1 MFKKFLKRIP
11 GANRNERFTSTNLK
25 FNITE
30 EEIDEAID
38 QLEKSFQVLTVSS
51 LVSVGINVRPSS
63 GGSSLH
69 IPGFLKKGYGVTV
82 VLSEDNSCGLRCLVL
97 GMCQRCE
104 ASQPPQGGSC
114 IANHQGG

>member
-1 MFKKFLKRIP
+1 MFKKFFKIIP
-11 GANRNERFTSTNLK
+11 GANRNEHFTSTKLK

-38 QLEKSFQVLTVSS
+38 QLKQSFQVLTASS

-69 IPGFLKKGYGVTV
+69 IPDFLKKGYGVTV
-82 VLSEDNSCGLRCLVL
+82 VLSEDSSCGLRCLVL
-97 GMCQRCE
+97 GMC
-104 ASQPPQGGSC
+104 
-114 IANHQGG
+114 